1 MVFDGSST
9 QSKRPLLNAK
19 PPFMSYHRAAI
30 NEINDWAK
38 NKICYNIIQTL
49 CKGIKTLHKNC
60 LCSAFNGKA
69 NPLMMLPSISK
80 SSPTPL
86 KCSVS

>member
-1 MVFDGSST
+1 M
-9 QSKRPLLNAK
+9 QL
-19 PPFMSYHRAAI
+19 
-30 NEINDWAK
+30 
-38 NKICYNIIQTL
+38 CYNIIQTL

-86 KCSVS
+86 KCSVSQMNLKNITKNILYDNALQKGYKLIVCRL